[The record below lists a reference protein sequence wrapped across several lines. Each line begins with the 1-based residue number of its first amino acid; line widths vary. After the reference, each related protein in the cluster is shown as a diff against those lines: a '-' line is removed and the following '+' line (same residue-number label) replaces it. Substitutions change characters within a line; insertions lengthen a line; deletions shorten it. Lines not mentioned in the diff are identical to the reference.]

1 MSKIIYL
8 DQNKWIDIARAF
20 YGRED
25 GEKYHP
31 VLEKLQEKVN
41 LGDIIVPIS
50 AVHII
55 ETARNG
61 HKDRRERLAN
71 FIAELSKSY
80 GILPYISVRQ
90 QEIENSILL
99 KLGKTPKHNIG
110 EIAINRGVAHMLGM
124 ELPKNVFSADYEK
137 FLIKVNQLE
146 KFVATMMID
155 FISRE
160 LVNELK
166 QEDIDSIVDY
176 EKSRQLKN
184 EELSKEMRLRVAIME
199 MAYDRL
205 FPVIIEQLKKMGI
218 DPKPFA
224 DSFKD
229 IEDWKG
235 FFFSMPTMDIWINLH
250 VLRDSDKGKAVH
262 RNDTNDMAF
271 LSIAV
276 PYCDIVVTEKY
287 WAHHLISN
295 GYDKKYNTTI
305 LTDLTE
311 LTDLIK

>member
-25 GEKYHP
+25 GEKYLP
-31 VLEKLQEKVN
+31 ILQTLQDKVN
-41 LGDIIVPIS
+41 SGDIIVPIS

-55 ETARNG
+55 ETARNEN
-61 HKDRRERLAN
+61 KERRERLAN
-71 FIAELSKSY
+71 FIADLSKSY

-90 QEIENSILL
+90 QEIENAILI
-99 KLGKTPKHNIG
+99 KLGQASKHNIA

-124 ELPKNVFSADYEK
+124 ELPENVFSADYEK

-160 LVNELK
+160 LVSELR
-166 QEDIDSIVDY
+166 QEDIDGIADY
-176 EKSRQLKN
+176 EKSRRLKN
-184 EELSKEMRLRVAIME
+184 EELSKEMRLRLAIME
-199 MAYDRL
+199 MDYDRL
-205 FPVIIEQLKKMGI
+205 FPVIIEQLKKMGV

-224 DSFKD
+224 DSFTD
-229 IEDWKG
+229 IEDWKR

-276 PYCDIVVTEKY
+276 PYCDIIVTEKY
-287 WAHHLISN
+287 WARQLISN

-311 LTDLIK
+311 LTDMIK

>member
-1 MSKIIYL
+1 MSRIVYL

-25 GEKYHP
+25 GKKYQP
-31 VLEKLQEKVN
+31 VLQKLQEKVN
-41 LGDIIVPIS
+41 SGEIIVPIS

-61 HKDRRERLAN
+61 DKDRRERLAN
-71 FIAELSKSY
+71 FIADLSKSY
-80 GILPYISVRQ
+80 GILPYTSVREE
-90 QEIENSILL
+90 EIENAILL
-99 KLGKTPKHNIG
+99 KLGQATKHNIQ
-110 EIAINRGVAHMLGM
+110 EIAINRGVAHVLGM
-124 ELPKNVFSADYEK
+124 ELPKNVFSDDYK
-137 FLIKVNQLE
+137 NFLIKVNQLE

-166 QEDIDSIVDY
+166 QEDIDAIVDY

-184 EELSKEMRLRVAIME
+184 EELSKETRLRVAIME

-205 FPVIIEQLKKMGI
+205 FPVIIKQLKKMGI

-224 DSFKD
+224 DSFSD
-229 IEDWKG
+229 IEDWKR

-250 VLRDSDKGKAVH
+250 ILRDNDNDKAVH

-287 WAHHLISN
+287 WAHLLISN

-305 LTDLTE
+305 LSDLTE
-311 LTDLIK
+311 LTDLIE

>member
-25 GEKYHP
+25 GKKYQL
-31 VLEKLQEKVN
+31 VLQKLQEKVT
-41 LGDIIVPIS
+41 LEDIIVPIS

-55 ETARNG
+55 ETARNE

-71 FIAELSKSY
+71 FIADLSKSY

-90 QEIENSILL
+90 QEIENAILL
-99 KLGKTPKHNIG
+99 KLGNTPKYNIG

-166 QEDIDSIVDY
+166 QEDIDSIADY
-176 EKSRQLKN
+176 EKSRQMKN

-205 FPVIIEQLKKMGI
+205 FPVIIEQLRKMGI
-218 DPKPFA
+218 DPKPFV
-224 DSFKD
+224 DSFTD
-229 IEDWKG
+229 IEDWKR

-262 RNDTNDMAF
+262 RNDTNDMTF

-276 PYCDIVVTEKY
+276 PYCDIVVTENY
-287 WAHHLISN
+287 WAHHLKSN

-311 LTDLIK
+311 LTDLI

>member
-25 GEKYHP
+25 GEKYLP
-31 VLEKLQEKVN
+31 ILQTLQDKVN
-41 LGDIIVPIS
+41 SGDIIVPIS

-55 ETARNG
+55 ETARNEN
-61 HKDRRERLAN
+61 KERRERLAN
-71 FIAELSKSY
+71 FIADLSKSY

-90 QEIENSILL
+90 QEIENAILI
-99 KLGKTPKHNIG
+99 KLGQASKHNIA

-124 ELPKNVFSADYEK
+124 ELPENVFSADYEK

-160 LVNELK
+160 LVSELR
-166 QEDIDSIVDY
+166 QEDIDGIADY
-176 EKSRQLKN
+176 EKSRRLKN
-184 EELSKEMRLRVAIME
+184 EELSKEMRLRLAIME

-205 FPVIIEQLKKMGI
+205 FPVIIEQLKKMGV

-224 DSFKD
+224 DSFTD
-229 IEDWKG
+229 IEDWKR

-276 PYCDIVVTEKY
+276 PYCDIIVTEKY
-287 WAHHLISN
+287 WAHQLISN

-311 LTDLIK
+311 LTDMIK

>member
-20 YGRED
+20 YGRDD
-25 GEKYHP
+25 GKKYQP
-31 VLEKLQEKVN
+31 VLEKIQEKVN
-41 LGDIIVPIS
+41 SGDIIVPIS

-55 ETARNG
+55 ETARNED
-61 HKDRRERLAN
+61 KERRERLAN
-71 FIAELSKSY
+71 FIADLSKSY

-90 QEIENSILL
+90 QEVENAILI
-99 KLGKTPKHNIG
+99 KLGQEPKRNIK

-146 KFVATMMID
+146 KFVAKMMID

-160 LVNELK
+160 VVNELR
-166 QEDIDSIVDY
+166 QEDIDGIADY

-199 MAYDRL
+199 MAYDIL
-205 FPVIIEQLKKMGI
+205 FPIIIAQLKKMGI
-218 DPKPFA
+218 APKPFA
-224 DSFKD
+224 DSFKV
-229 IEDWKG
+229 IEDWKR

-262 RNDTNDMAF
+262 RNDTNDMSF

-287 WAHHLISN
+287 WAHHLTSN
-295 GYDKKYNTTI
+295 GYDKKYNTQI
-305 LTDLTE
+305 ITDLTE

>member
-1 MSKIIYL
+1 MKKIIYL
-8 DQNKWIDIARAF
+8 DQNKWIDISRAF
-20 YGRED
+20 YGRND
-25 GEKYHP
+25 GKKYHL
-31 VLEKLQEKVN
+31 VLQTLQEKVN
-41 LGDIIVPIS
+41 GGEIIVPIS
-50 AVHII
+50 AIHII
-55 ETARNG
+55 ETAR
-61 HKDRRERLAN
+61 KEDKERRERLAN
-71 FIAELSKSY
+71 FIADLSKSY

-90 QEIENSILL
+90 QEIENAILI
-99 KLGKTPKHNIG
+99 KLGQAPKHNIG
-110 EIAINRGVAHMLGM
+110 EIAINRGVTHILGM
-124 ELPKNVFSADYEK
+124 ELPKNLFSADYEN

-146 KFVATMMID
+146 KFVASMMID

-160 LVNELK
+160 LVNDLRK
-166 QEDIDSIVDY
+166 EDIAAIAVY

-184 EELSKEMRLRVAIME
+184 EELSKEMRLRVAIIE

-205 FPVIIEQLKKMGI
+205 FPDIIEQLKKMGI

-224 DSFKD
+224 DSLSD
-229 IEDWKG
+229 IEDWKR